1 MTAPK
6 KGKDLLVGAVVGTV
20 LGAVTALLFAPKSG
34 RELRSDIAEGAQQ
47 VGEKTQQL
55 AAEVAEKSKQVV
67 SVVSEKT
74 QTAAGTISRQT
85 SELAGKAKLAAVQVG
100 QAFKK
105 NGSGEGSD
113 EVAAAQASVAATTAD
128 TEEQ

>member
-47 VGEKTQQL
+47 VGDKTQQL
-55 AAEVAEKSKQVV
+55 AADVAEKSKQIV

-74 QTAAGTISRQT
+74 QSAAGTISRGT
-85 SELAGKAKLAAVQVG
+85 SELAVKAKQAAAQVG

-105 NGSGEGSD
+105 NGQGDGAD
-113 EVAAAQASVAATTAD
+113 EVAAAQASVAATTAEA
-128 TEEQ
+128 EEH